1 MEDNIFFK
9 KNKLSKDNPDIV
21 NNHNKKD
28 NLRNCVMYELKKDVY
43 NSITNNVPKKIKN
56 QKDLE
61 LKESD
66 KKNLSKLLQDK
77 MNERKNIKYDK
88 KKKVS
93 QENTYGIR
101 QNTFNQL
108 KDTHKKLDSK
118 RQKKKKNKGNVLQS
132 LKDLGILN

>member
-1 MEDNIFFK
+1 MKITSSKPNFFLIFFFRSK
-9 KNKLSKDNPDIV
+9 KGEIQN
-21 NNHNKKD
+21 
-28 NLRNCVMYELKKDVY
+28 
-43 NSITNNVPKKIKN
+43 
-56 QKDLE
+56 
-61 LKESD
+61 
-66 KKNLSKLLQDK
+66 K
-77 MNERKNIKYDK
+77 MNERKNIKCDK

>member
-9 KNKLSKDNPDIV
+9 KNKLSKNNPDIV
-21 NNHNKKD
+21 NNHNKKG
-28 NLRNCVMYELKKDVY
+28 NLRNCALYELKKDVY
-43 NSITNNVPKKIKN
+43 NPITNNVPIKIKN
-56 QKDLE
+56 QKDLQ

-77 MNERKNIKYDK
+77 INERKNIKCDK
-88 KKKVS
+88 KKKIS

-108 KDTHKKLDSK
+108 KETHTKLDGK

>member
-1 MEDNIFFK
+1 MNNLIHKFLIFWFL
-9 KNKLSKDNPDIV
+9 LSLAFSQFSSSMKTA
-21 NNHNKKD
+21 
-28 NLRNCVMYELKKDVY
+28 RMYELKKDVY
-43 NSITNNVPKKIKN
+43 NPITNNVPKKIKN

-66 KKNLSKLLQDK
+66 KQNLSKLLQDK
-77 MNERKNIKYDK
+77 MNERKNIKCDK

>member
-28 NLRNCVMYELKKDVY
+28 NLRNCTMYELKKDVY
-43 NSITNNVPKKIKN
+43 NPITNNVPKKIKN